1 MSPSDQ
7 IALASGI
14 VSTIALVVAL
24 YAIYKGNRNSS
35 VATLISL
42 SESCRS
48 GWNRFLEASTDDQR
62 VYELA
67 ELMNTLEIAAAILN
81 EDSLAGVSR
90 TLLKAYL
97 EQALTLLRNNA
108 FASAQIEQMLTTPD
122 TFECIQKFY
131 RAPRENLP
139 SVTRPK
145 RWFQR

>member
-1 MSPSDQ
+1 MSSSDQ

-14 VSTIALVVAL
+14 VSVIALVVAV
-24 YAIYKGNRNSS
+24 YAIHKGNRNSS

-42 SESCRS
+42 SESCRG
-48 GWNRFLEASTDDQR
+48 GWNRFLSSTNDEDR

-67 ELMNTLEIAAAILN
+67 ELMNTLEIAAAIVN
-81 EDSLAGVSR
+81 EDSLAGVSK

-97 EQALTLLRNNA
+97 EQVITLLRQNA
-108 FASAQIEQMLTTPD
+108 FASAQIEQMLSVPK

-131 RAPRENLP
+131 TAPHDSLP